1 LSHLIRNAIRSH
13 HGDTLVYFFYAKTKA
28 ENPDTPVSDT
38 MFRYG
43 GFPPREKELTILSL
57 ADACEAAVRSLEHPE
72 PETIRKKVEEI
83 FQGRLR
89 ENQLRN
95 SLLTLKELDRVKES
109 FIATLISIH
118 HGRIAY
124 TAESINEAAAK
135 QMEQPA
141 SSGSEPKKS

>member
-1 LSHLIRNAIRSH
+1 
-13 HGDTLVYFFYAKTKA
+13 
-28 ENPDTPVSDT
+28 
-38 MFRYG
+38 
-43 GFPPREKELTILSL
+43 SL
-57 ADACEAAVRSLEHPE
+57 ADACEAAVRSLDHPK
-72 PETIRKKVEEI
+72 PETIRQKVEEI

-109 FIATLISIH
+109 FITTLISIH

-124 TAESINEAAAK
+124 TAESINEAAAQ

-141 SSGSEPKKS
+141 SSGTAPEKP